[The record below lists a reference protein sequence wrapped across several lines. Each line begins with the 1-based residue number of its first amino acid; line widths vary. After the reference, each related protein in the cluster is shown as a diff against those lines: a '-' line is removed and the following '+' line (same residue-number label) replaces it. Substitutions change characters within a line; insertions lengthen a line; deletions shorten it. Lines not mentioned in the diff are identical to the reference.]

1 MEVGKNIVQG
11 LWDGISGAAG
21 WLWDKITGFCN
32 GIFDGIKS
40 FFGIHSPSKLFNK
53 EVGRFLA
60 LGIGEGFDDNLG
72 KVYKQM
78 RSAVDFETRKLSTN
92 LSATATNNKIL
103 TANITM
109 NPSDIYM
116 DSTKVGRM
124 VTPAVTRTLRGA
136 GI

>member
-11 LWDGISGAAG
+11 LWDGISGAAD

-78 RSAVDFETRKLSTN
+78 RSAVDFETQKLSTN
-92 LSATATNNKIL
+92 LSATATNNRIL

>member
-78 RSAVDFETRKLSTN
+78 RSAVDFETQKLSTN
-92 LSATATNNKIL
+92 LSATATNNRIF

-124 VTPAVTRTLRGA
+124 VTPAVTKTLRGA

>member
-1 MEVGKNIVQG
+1 MIQG
-11 LWDGISGAAG
+11 LWDGISGAAS
-21 WLWDKITGFCN
+21 WLWDKVTGFCN
-32 GIFDGIKS
+32 GILDGIKS

-78 RSAVDFETRKLSTN
+78 RSAVDFETQKLSTN
-92 LSATATNNKIL
+92 LSATATNNRIL